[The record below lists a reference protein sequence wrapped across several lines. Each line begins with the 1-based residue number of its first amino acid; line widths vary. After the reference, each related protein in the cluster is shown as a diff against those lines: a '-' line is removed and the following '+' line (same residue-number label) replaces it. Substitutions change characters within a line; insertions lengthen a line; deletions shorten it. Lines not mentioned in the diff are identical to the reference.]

1 MGTRHL
7 TAIYINGEYK
17 VAQYGQWDGYPEGQG
32 MTCLNFARRIAD
44 KIEREK
50 FAAKVRAAQ
59 WITEAEVDEINER
72 ITRESITN
80 WQELYPALTRDTG
93 SEILNVIMNA
103 PDGIKLDN
111 QIEFAAESLFCE
123 WAWVIDLDAGTF
135 EGFKGFNTERELTP
149 EDRFY
154 FLRDKEDKSP
164 ATSGDVYHCVI
175 LKAKWSLDALPTDE
189 DFLAAFKEP
198 EELPDYGTQV
208 LSLATKIANVET
220 KVLNE

>member
-7 TAIYINGEYK
+7 TAVYINGEYK

-59 WITEAEVDEINER
+59 WITEAEADAINRR
-72 ITRESITN
+72 IESGELEN
-80 WQELYPALTRDTG
+80 WQEEYPALTRDTG
-93 SEILNVIMNA
+93 SEILNVVMNA
-103 PDGIKLDN
+103 PDGIKLN
-111 QIEFAAESLFCE
+111 NEISFAADSLFCE

-135 EGFKGFNTERELTP
+135 EGFKGFNTDRPLTP

-154 FLRDKEDKSP
+154 FLRNRET
-164 ATSGDVYHCVI
+164 ANYHCVI
-175 LKAKWSLDALPTDE
+175 LKAKWSLDSLPTDE

-198 EELPDYGTQV
+198 EELPDYETQL
-208 LSLATKIANVET
+208 LSLAAKIANVET
-220 KVLNE
+220 KALTE